1 MTDPVEVSAPN
12 SDDATARA
20 NGESSAAAGND
31 EEQRKPKRSR
41 WGSASDVVEP
51 KKRRSRWGSEVDK
64 VPLTPEM
71 AAATAAMSETQ
82 REVYLLRLR
91 MQDITAKLANIKALI
106 PNDPTL
112 LSPSPPPEYDTHG
125 KRTNTRE
132 QRIRDRLVKERN
144 ELIERSIKLNPQF
157 AAPADFK
164 KQRFVAKLMIP
175 QDQPMTED
183 GQFSRP
189 HSYCG
194 MILGPRGL
202 TQKRM
207 QKETNC
213 KIEIRGRGSQKEGR
227 RHKPHP
233 SDNEDLHVLITA
245 ENEADLSLCVSMI
258 EKLLQPVNEDNNEH
272 KARQLR
278 ELAAIN
284 GTLRD
289 EIRCRLCGERGHFV
303 DRCPERTGAAWNP
316 AVVRCEI
323 CHDRGHITADCP
335 TGGSVNTA
343 ERTRLKSEY
352 ENFMSELTG
361 NPIPPADEPA
371 DQNPQDDAS
380 APPPPAEPQTG
391 AAPPPPPPGPAGWQP
406 PPPAP
411 SGQWPQYPPHGAY
424 PPAPYPPPAAPY
436 YGAYPPPPPPSHMP
450 PMHQHWAPP
459 HGQVYP
465 PPPPPPAQ

>member
-20 NGESSAAAGND
+20 NGESSSAAGND

-245 ENEADLSLCVSMI
+245 ENEADLSLCLERRARLHCQRFSDKSNFVSAAMPRDTRSRSLHEIKTGVWRVAGKQCLPKMI
-258 EKLLQPVNEDNNEH
+258 DRTKTVW
-272 KARQLR
+272 
-278 ELAAIN
+278 
-284 GTLRD
+284 
-289 EIRCRLCGERGHFV
+289 RGHV
-303 DRCPERTGAAWNP
+303 KVKEGL
-316 AVVRCEI
+316 ELEL
-323 CHDRGHITADCP
+323 HIP
-335 TGGSVNTA
+335 V
-343 ERTRLKSEY
+343 
-352 ENFMSELTG
+352 
-361 NPIPPADEPA
+361 
-371 DQNPQDDAS
+371 
-380 APPPPAEPQTG
+380 
-391 AAPPPPPPGPAGWQP
+391 
-406 PPPAP
+406 
-411 SGQWPQYPPHGAY
+411 
-424 PPAPYPPPAAPY
+424 
-436 YGAYPPPPPPSHMP
+436 
-450 PMHQHWAPP
+450 
-459 HGQVYP
+459 
-465 PPPPPPAQ
+465 